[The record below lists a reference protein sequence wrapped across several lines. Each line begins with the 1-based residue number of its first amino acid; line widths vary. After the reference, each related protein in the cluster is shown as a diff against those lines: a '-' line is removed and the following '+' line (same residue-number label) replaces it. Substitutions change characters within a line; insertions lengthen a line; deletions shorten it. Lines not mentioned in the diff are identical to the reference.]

1 MKSSVCMCFSTKG
14 TEEPYKTVKLTLYD
28 RATASLLER
37 KTIGLKPKTKK
48 SAKSAISR
56 RPFAET
62 NQTARISL
70 QISSMSKSNPE
81 TKTRPVRPN
90 LPARPPSST
99 PELSTFRSIQTSA
112 QPPFQRPSTASAA
125 PVKGYLESA
134 PELRKQKSQENRK
147 NRRISCNSLNKKGLF
162 RAKPCCGYHRDHSTK
177 RLKPILAHY
186 PQPYP
191 QMPLRKAVDSPRV
204 SALSRP
210 DRAFRQRL
218 WLLPADLRSRKE
230 RPQCQTGVS

>member
-28 RATASLLER
+28 RATASPLER

-112 QPPFQRPSTASAA
+112 QPPFQRPSTTSAA
-125 PVKGYLESA
+125 PVKGL
-134 PELRKQKSQENRK
+134 LRIPTGGCKWK
-147 NRRISCNSLNKKGLF
+147 NCPNCTFFLF
-162 RAKPCCGYHRDHSTK
+162 FIFRMKTWVWRNFVSPYHVERSF
-177 RLKPILAHY
+177 
-186 PQPYP
+186 
-191 QMPLRKAVDSPRV
+191 
-204 SALSRP
+204 LSNEP
-210 DRAFRQRL
+210 TSWAF
-218 WLLPADLRSRKE
+218 
-230 RPQCQTGVS
+230 